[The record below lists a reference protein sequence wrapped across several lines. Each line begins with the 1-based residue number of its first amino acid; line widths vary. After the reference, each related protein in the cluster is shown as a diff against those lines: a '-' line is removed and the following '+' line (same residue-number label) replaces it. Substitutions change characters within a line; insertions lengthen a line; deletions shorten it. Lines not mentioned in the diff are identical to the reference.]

1 MNRKRLS
8 DLSSADLLENQ
19 IWEYWMENNTE
30 YVKASNKTEITEGNN
45 ITHIVTTDFIFNN
58 RTKHLGYCSPQGDG
72 ELDNIQ
78 PVVFFD
84 KGQLEFFRENDWT
97 ENEKSKALIKLGL
110 NFQDVFPV
118 VYSTRVKC
126 DRKIFSGVLKNFNEA
141 E

>member
-19 IWEYWMENNTE
+19 IWEYWMENKTE

-45 ITHIVTTDFIFNN
+45 ITHIVITDFIFNN
-58 RTKHLGYCSPQGDG
+58 RTKHLGYCSPQRDG

-126 DRKIFSGVLKNFNEA
+126 DRKLFSGVLKNFNEA